1 MGGYIGARRSGS
13 QTRPDYL
20 HPLAP
25 VGEGLAPPAG
35 LAPRR
40 LIWGNFAAPAASSF
54 LSDQKATKESPGVC
68 SDGQV
73 TSILIWMWPAHSRY
87 TPGPPFT
94 GELDSGAWCNCTG
107 AGWPLTYRRSPAR
120 CHCAAKPESY
130 RLYPLKRASTGRS
143 PVVRRVSDGT
153 ISSLCRLFSVPR
165 PRGVHPIGVPKR
177 EPNGNPAQ
185 AISIGRGRVAEGA
198 SLALSGE
205 TSDLEL
211 TRTRLVGAG

>member
-1 MGGYIGARRSGS
+1 MVPHYTFGVFVGAAPCG
-13 QTRPDYL
+13 RPF
-20 HPLAP
+20 
-25 VGEGLAPPAG
+25 
-35 LAPRR
+35 R
-40 LIWGNFAAPAASSF
+40 LIWCPFPRRAGACPSRRVYTAPFDWERDFAAPAASPF
-54 LSDQKATKESPGVC
+54 WSDPKGAKRSPGVC

-165 PRGVHPIGVPKR
+165 PRGVHPIGGD
-177 EPNGNPAQ
+177 EMGAQ
-185 AISIGRGRVAEGA
+185 WKS
-198 SLALSGE
+198 S
-205 TSDLEL
+205 TSDFHWE
-211 TRTRLVGAG
+211 RTSSGRSESCPFGRDE